1 MNRLTCAT
9 AIALMGATTAAMAA
23 DLPSRRAPPVYVPP
37 IAPAGYN
44 WTGLEFGLTTSYTI
58 PNGQNVQTTP
68 FGGAAPAPGGISLNK
83 SSFDEVGGGVAA
95 NYQLRPGSGFVFGG
109 QADVSYFNLHA
120 YRDVFLPDGGK
131 FNYQQR
137 LAYLGTANGRIGY
150 AFDRILVYAT
160 GGFAYGE
167 VHNSVLNDFAGPQYF
182 GTASRISK
190 GYDVGGGAEYAI
202 PPDSILNKLSV
213 EKLLGI
219 DKKLGL
225 DIFDGTIK
233 AEYVHYDLGRESFA
247 VNALNGN
254 LGGYVA
260 STRTEGN
267 LIRVGLGYKFNGLNA
282 PAAPVVARY

>member
-9 AIALMGATTAAMAA
+9 AIALMGATTAAVAA

-37 IAPAGYN
+37 IMATGYN

-58 PNGQNVQTTP
+58 PNGQNNQTVP

-83 SSFDEVGGGVAA
+83 SGFDDVGGGVAA
-95 NYQLRPGSGFVFGG
+95 NYQLRPGSGVVFGV
-109 QADVSYFNLHA
+109 QADVDYFNLHA
-120 YRDVFLPDGGK
+120 YEDLFLLNGGK
-131 FNYQQR
+131 FNFQQR
-137 LAYLGTANGRIGY
+137 LAYLGTANGRVGY
-150 AFDRILVYAT
+150 AFDRLLIYAT

-167 VHNSVLNDFAGPQYF
+167 VHNSVLNEFAGPQYF

-190 GYDVGGGAEYAI
+190 GYDVGGGIEYAI
-202 PPDSILNKLSV
+202 PPDSFLNKLSV
-213 EKLLGI
+213 EKILGL

-225 DIFDGTIK
+225 DIFDGTLR
-233 AEYVHYDLGRESFA
+233 AEYVHYDLGRETFA

-254 LGGYVA
+254 PGGYVA
-260 STRTEGN
+260 STRTEGS